1 MNKKLASTALAG
13 SLLLS
18 AFSGVAC
25 DNEDE
30 KDLEEIGENV
40 ENEVDNLDTDGKDD

>member
-1 MNKKLASTALAG
+1 MNKKLVSAALAG
-13 SLLLS
+13 GLMLS

-30 KDLEEIGENV
+30 KDVEEVGENLD
-40 ENEVDNLDTDGKDD
+40 EGVDDLDDDGKDD

>member
-13 SLLLS
+13 GLMLA

-25 DNEDE
+25 DNEDQ
-30 KDLEEIGENV
+30 KDVEEVGNNIDQ
-40 ENEVDNLDTDGKDD
+40 EVDEADSDGKDD